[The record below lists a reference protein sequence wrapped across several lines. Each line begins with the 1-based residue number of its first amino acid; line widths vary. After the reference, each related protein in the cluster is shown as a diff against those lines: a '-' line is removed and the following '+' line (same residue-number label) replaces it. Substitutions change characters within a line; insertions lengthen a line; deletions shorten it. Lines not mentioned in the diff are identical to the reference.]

1 MYSCLKSLLILSQDI
16 LPKFLDTI
24 LSAVIVIS
32 EHVQVKLNWIHLNQW
47 KRNNWQF
54 KGFARRDTGIT
65 ELIKKKI
72 AEYCDCPYESSNLYL
87 KKMIGL

>member
-1 MYSCLKSLLILSQDI
+1 MYSCLQSLLILSQDI
-16 LPKFLDTI
+16 FRKFLDTT

-32 EHVQVKLNWIHLNQW
+32 VHVQVKLNWIHLNQW

-54 KGFARRDTGIT
+54 KGSARRETGIT

-72 AEYCDCPYESSNLYL
+72 AEYCDLLMNPQIF
-87 KKMIGL
+87 M

>member
-1 MYSCLKSLLILSQDI
+1 MYVLNILLGLLVYSCLKSLLIVREDI
-16 LPKFLDTI
+16 LPKFLGTI

-32 EHVQVKLNWIHLNQW
+32 EHVQVKINWIHLNQW

-54 KGFARRDTGIT
+54 KGSAQRDTGIT

-72 AEYCDCPYESSNLYL
+72 AEY
-87 KKMIGL
+87 